1 MNGMKGEKHM
11 IISIV
16 AERAFDEMQHP
27 FMIKTLNR
35 ASLVTQW

>member
-1 MNGMKGEKHM
+1 MNGMKGEKHT

-16 AERAFDEMQHP
+16 AERAFSEIQHL

-35 ASLVTQW
+35 ASLVAQW